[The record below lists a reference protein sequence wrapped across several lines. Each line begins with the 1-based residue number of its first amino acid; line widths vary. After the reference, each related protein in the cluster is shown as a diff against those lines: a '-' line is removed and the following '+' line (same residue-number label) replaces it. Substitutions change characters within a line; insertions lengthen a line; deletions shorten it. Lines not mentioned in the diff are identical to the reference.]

1 MEGCIVL
8 IGVGNVRVG
17 VQVCSASW
25 PLGSCQVT
33 VEVFFLTEGTEDTEW
48 TLRLVFFNR
57 KGREGGRKG
66 H

>member
-8 IGVGNVRVG
+8 FGVGNERVG

-33 VEVFFLTEGTEDTEW
+33 VEVFFLTESTENTEW
-48 TLRLVFFNR
+48 TLRLGFFNR